1 MYKHVFVVENLD
13 GFIYRRCSDI
23 KINDNEQGGGVEWKY
38 RFKEERQ
45 TL

>member
-1 MYKHVFVVENLD
+1 MYKHVCGRKFD
-13 GFIYRRCSDI
+13 GSIYRRCSDI
-23 KINDNEQGGGVEWKY
+23 KINDTEQGGVEWKY